1 MLTEN
6 AAQGHT
12 TVEEE
17 EAITKNL
24 QLGGSGSSHGSYH
37 SPEDEL
43 SHLLEKR
50 GLRKVQMTMTP
61 TIFMSSKRYSN
72 PRVS

>member
-1 MLTEN
+1 M
-6 AAQGHT
+6 
-12 TVEEE
+12 
-17 EAITKNL
+17 KNL
-24 QLGGSGSSHGSYH
+24 QLGGSGSSDGSYH